1 MPARTLKDELI
12 TLEARQDEL
21 RAILAEPA
29 PNKPLLHP
37 NLAEF
42 YRRKVADLAAALV
55 RPETREE
62 AFLILRSLVETV
74 HLVPENGVLRVEV
87 RGELA
92 GILALADSKKPA
104 AELRD
109 GLEQI
114 GRASCRERV

>member
-1 MPARTLKDELI
+1 MQPD
-12 TLEARQDEL
+12 
-21 RAILAEPA
+21 
-29 PNKPLLHP
+29 
-37 NLAEF
+37 
-42 YRRKVADLAAALV
+42 
-55 RPETREE
+55 TREE

-74 HLVPENGVLRVEV
+74 HLMPDNGVL

-114 GRASCRERV
+114 RMVAGARDQRDQYIVRIPL